1 MASKMATTPN
11 HLIAYISSNMSKNGV
26 NCFILM
32 TNPGFLG
39 VKKSN
44 KTNFELIPYLGTAES
59 KMAAYNAAISLFC
72 P

>member
-11 HLIAYISSNMSKNGV
+11 HLIAYISSKNGV

-59 KMAAYNAAISLFC
+59 KMAAHYAAISLFC